1 MNVAESKE
9 RARSLVAK
17 GRYEKAEV
25 LYRQLLTRVPRDAS
39 VWVRHAETLKRLG
52 TTHRAAWSYRT
63 AATILVSLGYEARA
77 IACLRLALE
86 CEPDDIDVI
95 SELIR
100 VEMHR
105 TSRHAKATHPAPPL
119 PSRPVP
125 LSSLEEPQL
134 ALPMLSAVD
143 PRASGDSVV
152 MHAPTWPQV
161 RQISER
167 EVAIKASAESRWV
180 VISSATALEVHFKD
194 DFVVADSV
202 PSLS

>member
-1 MNVAESKE
+1 M
-9 RARSLVAK
+9 AK

-25 LYRQLLTRVPRDAS
+25 IYRQLLTRVPRDAS

-52 TTHRAAWSYRT
+52 TNHRAAWSYRT

-105 TSRHAKATHPAPPL
+105 TSRHAKASPTAATPV

-134 ALPMLSAVD
+134 ALPMLSVVD
-143 PRASGDSVV
+143 PRPSGDSVV
-152 MHAPTWPQV
+152 LQAPTWPQV
-161 RQISER
+161 RQVSER
-167 EVAIKASAESRWV
+167 EVAIKTSAESRWV
-180 VISSATALEVHFKD
+180 VISAATALEVRFKD
-194 DFVVADSV
+194 EFVVADSA
-202 PSLS
+202 PFLT